1 MALEITVDA
10 DLLILSG
17 RLDAAGAIALDAWK
31 AEAANVPAIWDL
43 RALAFVSSLGIR
55 SLMTLDRRVR
65 AAGQRVQVVY
75 VAESFVAD
83 VLSVAGLSTQWP
95 MHTDV
100 AAARATGHAD
110 GSPAPWTAWTGVAGD
125 RYSRTPA
132 RGPGYVSRFQTAPDA
147 PAMLVR
153 FDELGL
159 AFGMGE
165 FGTGPALE
173 PASALV
179 STGHT
184 VLVRTADGLT
194 DLLDTVSPATTF
206 ARIAESVRLELDD
219 AERWN
224 TEGDVTWGRLRADLE
239 AQAAT
244 TGIAPWAAG
253 ALAIWNDRPC
263 MLLMFAPEGEVLRV
277 VALRAAADP
286 NTTPQSGGATTLA
299 EAAGAL
305 ARGDEAEICWPSNDT
320 TLRGV
325 RVWFAPTP
333 TIVDGGAQRLIIE
346 AVEPVADAWERII
359 RSTFADEARVSL
371 RRLTGG
377 FMASTFATDTHDRH
391 GRRTLPSV
399 LKISPRAVT
408 AREEAAYRQY
418 VRPFIL
424 NNATVLMAQA
434 VHGEYAGL
442 RYNFLGITGAESR
455 LQPLESLYL
464 GDTPAEAVTAIRQTL
479 TNVLRP
485 WYGQAVVAPVH
496 PFADH
501 DPRELFT
508 NLPAVAEEVLGIDLD
523 APRIECPPLG
533 RSVLNPYHFLQHRWD
548 ALRDYTA
555 SWATS
560 ITHGDLNLNNVLVD
574 ERRNIYVIDFSETRV
589 RNVAADFARL
599 EAIGMLQHTRLDHDD
614 DARAVLTQVA
624 RSLEGAVWTPPVG
637 EVPQEPMLAR
647 AAALAADVRGLA
659 SQHVADPA
667 HEAAYLF
674 PLLEWSV
681 PIVAFRQVERVRK
694 QVAMW
699 SSGLILE
706 RLLRALD
713 AQTRETL
720 VSGQT
725 LEGRS

>member
-10 DLLILSG
+10 DLLVLSG

-31 AEAANVPAIWDL
+31 ADAPTVPAIWDL

-55 SLMTLDRRVR
+55 SLITLDRRVR

-83 VLSVAGLSTQWP
+83 VLTAAGLTKQWP
-95 MHTDV
+95 MHTDL
-100 AAARATGHAD
+100 AAARATGQSVA
-110 GSPAPWTAWTGVAGD
+110 SPAPSAAWTGAGGD
-125 RYSRTPA
+125 RYARTPA
-132 RGPGYVSRFQTAPDA
+132 RGAGRVSRFETAPDA

-159 AFGMGE
+159 AFGTGE
-165 FGTGPALE
+165 FGTGPADE
-173 PASALV
+173 PAAALV
-179 STGHT
+179 ATGHT
-184 VLVRTADGLT
+184 VLVHTADGLT

-206 ARIAESVRLELDD
+206 ARLVDAVRLDLDE
-219 AERWN
+219 AERWDA
-224 TEGDVTWGRLRADLE
+224 EGDVTWGRLRADLQ
-239 AQAAT
+239 AQAAAAG
-244 TGIAPWAAG
+244 TGPWAAG
-253 ALAIWNDRPC
+253 ALASWNDRPC
-263 MLLMFAPEGEVLRV
+263 VLLMFAPEGEGHGEARV
-277 VALRAAADP
+277 VARRAVALRAVADP
-286 NTTPQSGGATTLA
+286 NTAPQAGGATTLA
-299 EAAGAL
+299 EAAAAL
-305 ARGDEAEICWPSNDT
+305 ARGDDAEICWPDDAT
-320 TLRGV
+320 ILRGV

-333 TIVDGGAQRLIIE
+333 TIVDGGAQRLLIE
-346 AVEPVADAWERII
+346 AAEPVADAWERII
-359 RSTFADEARVSL
+359 RSTFSDEARVSL

-377 FMASTFATDTHDRH
+377 FMASTFATDTHDRN

-434 VHGEYAGL
+434 VHGEFAGL

-464 GDTPAEAVTAIRQTL
+464 GDTPAEAMTAIRQTL

-485 WYGQAVVAPVH
+485 WYGQAVVAPVQ

-501 DPRELFT
+501 DPRGLFT
-508 NLPAVAEEVLGIDLD
+508 NLPAVAQEVLGVDLD
-523 APRIECPPLG
+523 APHIECPPLG

-548 ALRDYTA
+548 ALRGYTA
-555 SWATS
+555 SWATA

-599 EAIGMLQHTRLDHDD
+599 EAIGMLQHTRLEHDD

-624 RSLEGAVWTPPVG
+624 RSLEGSVWTPPAAD
-637 EVPQEPMLAR
+637 VPQEPMLAR

-667 HEAAYLF
+667 HEAAYLL
-674 PLLEWSV
+674 PLLEWSL
-681 PIVAFRQVERVRK
+681 PIVAFRQVEHVRK

-699 SSGLILE
+699 SSGLMLE
-706 RLLRALD
+706 RLVRAL
-713 AQTRETL
+713 AL
-720 VSGQT
+720 PAV
-725 LEGRS
+725 